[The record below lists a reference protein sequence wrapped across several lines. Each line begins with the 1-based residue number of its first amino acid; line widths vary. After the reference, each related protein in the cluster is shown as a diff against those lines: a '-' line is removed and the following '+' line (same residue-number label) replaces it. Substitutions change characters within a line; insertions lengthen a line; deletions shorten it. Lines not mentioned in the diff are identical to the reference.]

1 MAEAQDTTAADRSE
15 GPTIRSPFIEHLG
28 IRFVRA
34 SDEEVELHLPIVP
47 EFLNSMGIV
56 HGGVYASLADT
67 ALGAAIY
74 ARLKGE
80 RVAMTMEMSCR
91 YIRGARAGVLQSVA
105 RVLHL
110 GRSTAVA
117 EAEVFGDG
125 VLQFKASGTFML
137 APRP

>member
-1 MAEAQDTTAADRSE
+1 MRGASNAGSS
-15 GPTIRSPFIEHLG
+15 PTIRSPFIEHLG
-28 IRFVRA
+28 IEFARVEA
-34 SDEEVELHLPIVP
+34 AEVELRLPIRP
-47 EFLNSMGIV
+47 EFLNTVGIV

-74 ARLKGE
+74 ARLGLEKM
-80 RVAMTMEMSCR
+80 AMTVEMSCR
-91 YIRGARAGVLQSVA
+91 YLRGAREGVLVSRA

-117 EAEVFGDG
+117 EAEVLVDE

-137 APRP
+137 VART